1 MRSQDSFVVLIRM
14 GRQFLRLFQRLR
26 VYRRLA
32 RLLVGRRV
40 SYRIATRADIPAL
53 TRLQGYNTLVERD
66 AAEWPLQQQF
76 RSLEGNGDL
85 LVAETGG
92 DLVGT
97 AVVMRLPE
105 HAALYPDWW
114 IFSVFVGSNLRGAGV
129 GEGLMRLALE
139 RVALAGGGRVSL
151 LVFNDN
157 WPATRLYKKLGFEPF
172 ALPLLD
178 KTLREEAGSTGRRRI
193 ILSRL
198 VQPTTEG

>member
-1 MRSQDSFVVLIRM
+1 MSSSETVARGNHRL
-14 GRQFLRLFQRLR
+14 LRLFQRLR
-26 VYRRLA
+26 LYRRFA
-32 RLLVGRRV
+32 RLLIERRV

-53 TRLQGYNTLVERD
+53 TRLQGYTTLVERD

-85 LVAETGG
+85 LVAEIGNR
-92 DLVGT
+92 LAGT
-97 AVVMRLPE
+97 AVVTRLPE

-114 IFSVFVGSNLRGAGV
+114 IFSVFVVSGLRGAGV
-129 GEGLMRLALE
+129 GEGLMRLALG
-139 RVALAGGGRVSL
+139 RVAQAGGGRVSL

-157 WPATRLYKKLGFEPF
+157 RPAIRLYKKLGFEPF

-178 KTLREEAGSTGRRRI
+178 KTLREEAGSAGRRRI

-198 VQPTTEG
+198 VQPTTGS